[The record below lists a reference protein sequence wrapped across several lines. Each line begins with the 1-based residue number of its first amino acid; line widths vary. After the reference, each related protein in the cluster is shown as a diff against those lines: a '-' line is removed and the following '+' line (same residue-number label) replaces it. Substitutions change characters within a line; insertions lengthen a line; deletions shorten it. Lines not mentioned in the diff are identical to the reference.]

1 MLALYQGNLSAFE
14 RQYYAASFARQQ
26 ALYLGYFAQHQ
37 LEQCRWKGQNQLGWN
52 WPRNWDPL
60 QDRSDGIA
68 DGYPRYCRDSL
79 FLGPQSLE

>member
-1 MLALYQGNLSAFE
+1 MITLYRGNLSAFE

-52 WPRNWDPL
+52 WPRNWDL
-60 QDRSDGIA
+60 
-68 DGYPRYCRDSL
+68 
-79 FLGPQSLE
+79 